1 MRSGCDGGRLKGKAS
16 CREPLYSPDMPV
28 VHGFSVPSIV
38 FAFIP
43 VVGRGKEF
51 LSLDIF
57 NYLLFEFYQ
66 VWVPSLQPKQI
77 WSEHWFTCQYSFSKW
92 QGCMAHNLKWMFVIS
107 RCGNYMVMQTCDF
120 NDINC
125 QVLIGECKAVK
136 RSQFRCRLTCV
147 LTWSLN
153 K

>member
-1 MRSGCDGGRLKGKAS
+1 MRSGCDGGRLIEKAS

-28 VHGFSVPSIV
+28 AHGFSVPSIF

-66 VWVPSLQPKQI
+66 V
-77 WSEHWFTCQYSFSKW
+77 
-92 QGCMAHNLKWMFVIS
+92 
-107 RCGNYMVMQTCDF
+107 
-120 NDINC
+120 
-125 QVLIGECKAVK
+125 
-136 RSQFRCRLTCV
+136 
-147 LTWSLN
+147 
-153 K
+153 